1 MACWWKRSWDLAI
14 EVLSEGN
21 SPREMAQKV
30 AEYFASGCR
39 LVWFVDPRTRTVSI
53 YTSPES
59 LTVLTQKN
67 TLTGGDVLPGFKL
80 RLRNLFA
87 LLNEMD

>member
-1 MACWWKRSWDLAI
+1 MAR
-14 EVLSEGN
+14 
-21 SPREMAQKV
+21 KV
-30 AEYFASGCR
+30 TEYFASGCR
-39 LVWFVDPRTRTVSI
+39 LVWFVDPRKRTVAV
-53 YTSPES
+53 YDSPDTF
-59 LTVLTQKN
+59 TVLTEKN